1 MKGTLLTAILI
12 IPLCMSGKFLFMASL
27 KVDSGIPEFPMAST
41 LGAIAL
47 SVASLVQLIS
57 MLVAV
62 YYIKQAVDKRRD
74 EIKAIEDDQ
83 EVKEANRNR
92 KDEQMRKCYSQVTQW
107 SAMPIAPK
115 LILICS
121 LVAITLSCYSVQLF
135 TSNCFVEYN
144 ITDSIDEKLGG
155 NVANL
160 FLPLGWAA
168 VVLFIGS
175 MILLGIFVSW
185 GKVRAKVLQTGQ
197 S

>member
-1 MKGTLLTAILI
+1 
-12 IPLCMSGKFLFMASL
+12 MASL